1 MKFRFS
7 TLFTLAGL
15 FALAVLIYPGGAAH
29 AAASGHGG
37 GALPFLG
44 FAGLI
49 VNAATLQ
56 NVFVNLKTTFNK
68 AFDAAPTFWQK
79 VAMLVPSTSKTNDYK
94 WLANFPRM
102 KKWVGEKTIKA
113 LAAFNYTVTND
124 DFEATVEVDRNDIE
138 DDELGIYAPQAEGAG
153 FSAKQLPDEIVA
165 DLANGVFTNKCYDGQ
180 YMCDTDHPVTDK
192 DGAVQSVSNKGT
204 KKLSAATQAAAIA
217 SLGAARTAM
226 KKFTDDEGRPLNIT
240 PNVLLV
246 PPALEDIANVLML
259 NDKLEDGKPNPYKGT
274 MTVVCDG
281 RLTSDDA
288 WFLLDTTKPV
298 KPFIYQERK
307 KPVFVQQTD
316 PQADD
321 VFMRKKFKFGA
332 EARAAGG
339 YGFWQ
344 LIYGSDGSV
353 A

>member
-1 MKFRFS
+1 MKSIFSRFS
-7 TLFTLAGL
+7 LFFNWAMLVLLAI
-15 FALAVLIYPGGAAH
+15 ATYPGSAP
-29 AAASGHGG
+29 AASGPGDV
-37 GALPFLG
+37 LPFIG
-44 FAGLI
+44 IGGLI
-49 VNAATLQ
+49 INASVLQ

-68 AFDAAPTFWQK
+68 TFDATPVFWTK

-102 KKWVGEKTIKA
+102 RKWVGDKTIKA

-165 DLANGVFTNKCYDGQ
+165 DLINGVFINPCFDGQ
-180 YMCDTDHPVTDK
+180 YMCDTDHDVA
-192 DGAVQSVSNKGT
+192 GASVSNKGT

-217 SLGAARTAM
+217 SLGAGRTAM
-226 KKFTDDEGRPLNIT
+226 KKFKDDEGRPLNIT
-240 PNVLLV
+240 PTILLV
-246 PPALEDIANVLML
+246 PPALEDIANVLMM

-274 MTVVCDG
+274 MTVVCEA

-288 WFLLDTTKPV
+288 WFLLDVSKPV

-321 VFMRKKFKFGA
+321 VFNRKKFKFGA